1 MVMKFKLLLFINLL
15 LFVNQQA
22 YPKKFINNIFI
33 EKKNVF
39 DSTQSDWFF
48 ASEFANSLHYLTRD
62 YVIEDELLF
71 FEGDTLNKDKIYETV
86 RNLRNTGFFTDVAAR
101 LDSLDDRYYDV
112 YLTTQDRWSTLPI
125 FIFGTGGNTT
135 NIGGGIEELNL
146 LGTGTHIRM
155 ESYHRSENQ
164 IGWQGGL
171 FLTQRR
177 LLRSD
182 FYFDFGITANEYR
195 TDQSIVFGEPFRNIE
210 APWSYGISAI
220 NSYGRDFL
228 YKKIEGVTTNE
239 ASVNYELM
247 PFHNRDV
254 YLWLSRSWLKND
266 RVFAS
271 FLLQANDVNRGRAEF
286 ERAFD
291 NSGKLLVSFSSVAE
305 DYFQTSMLNTYQ
317 KEDVPIGGWG
327 AATLGKIFPIG
338 SQGKAFYYIAGQGE
352 KSYLFDKLYFFGQ
365 VTGASA
371 FSHGFGYYTYEEFL
385 GKAFYR
391 FSKNL
396 LIASRIR
403 QQTVW
408 NWSKL
413 RQLILDNDGGL
424 RGYEANKLAGDNR
437 FVVNTELRAFP
448 EWQFWIVKLSG
459 VLFWDFG
466 TVWEQNT
473 RLFKTQ
479 WHNSAGFGLRFFNT
493 KATGDDSI
501 FRLDFAFNFDE
512 RKFGAIIFTTD
523 QLFSVFERH
532 RYKIPQVYGTE
543 FDYE

>member
-1 MVMKFKLLLFINLL
+1 MKKIVLVISLCFLLVIPRVYALK
-15 LFVNQQA
+15 
-22 YPKKFINNIFI
+22 YINNIFI
-33 EKKNVF
+33 EKKEVF

-48 ASEFANSLHYLTRD
+48 AAGLANSLHYSTRD
-62 YVIEDELLF
+62 YIIEDELLF
-71 FEGDTLNKDKIYETV
+71 FEEDTLNKEKIYETV
-86 RNLRNTGFFTDVAAR
+86 RNLRNTNLFSDVSAS
-101 LDSLDDRYYDV
+101 LDSLDEKFYDV
-112 YLTTQDRWSTLPI
+112 YITTQDRWSTIPI

-146 LGTGTHIRM
+146 LGTGTHVRF
-155 ESYHRSENQ
+155 EAYNRSEND
-164 IGWQGGL
+164 IGLQGGF
-171 FLTQRR
+171 FLTQQR
-177 LLRSD
+177 LLRTD
-182 FYFDFGITANEYR
+182 YYFDFGITANEYR
-195 TDQSIVFGEPFRNIE
+195 TDQAIVLGQPFRNLE
-210 APWSYGISAI
+210 SQWSYGLSAI

-228 YKKIEGVTTNE
+228 YKPIDGINATE
-239 ASVNYELM
+239 SNYELM
-247 PFHNRDV
+247 PFHMRDI

-271 FLLQANDVNRGRAEF
+271 AMLQVNDVNRGRPEF

-291 NSGKLLVSFSSVAE
+291 NSGKFLVSFSSVSE

-338 SQGKAFYYIAGQGE
+338 SLGESYYYIGGQGE
-352 KSYLFDKLYFFGQ
+352 KSYILGDLYLFGQ
-365 VTGASA
+365 VSGASA
-371 FSHGFGYYTYEEFL
+371 FHMGNGYYTYEEFT

-396 LIASRIR
+396 LIASRLR

-408 NWSKL
+408 NWTKL

-437 FVVNTELRAFP
+437 FVVNTELRMFP
-448 EWQFWIVKLSG
+448 DWQFWIFKFSG
-459 VLFWDFG
+459 VLFWDIG
-466 TVWEQNT
+466 TVWEQDIK
-473 RLFKTQ
+473 LVKTQ
-479 WHNSAGFGLRFFNT
+479 WHNSAGFGIRFFNM
-493 KATGDDSI
+493 KGTGDDSI

-512 RKFGAIIFTTD
+512 GKFGGIIFTTD

-532 RYKIPQVYGTE
+532 RYKLPQVYGTE

>member
-1 MVMKFKLLLFINLL
+1 MKRNILVISLLCFFFNSHLFSNK
-15 LFVNQQA
+15 
-22 YPKKFINNIFI
+22 YINNIFI
-33 EKKNVF
+33 EKKEVF

-48 ASEFANSLHYLTRD
+48 AANLANSLHYTTRD
-62 YVIEDELLF
+62 YIIEDELLF
-71 FEGDTLNKDKIYETV
+71 FEDDTLDKEKIYETV
-86 RNLRNTGFFTDVAAR
+86 RNLRGMGIFTDVAAR
-101 LDSLDDRYYDV
+101 VDSIDERNYDV
-112 YLTTQDRWSTLPI
+112 IITTQDRWSTLPV

-146 LGTGTHIRM
+146 LGTGTHVRF
-155 ESYHRSENQ
+155 EAYNRSENN
-164 IGWQGGL
+164 IGLQGGF
-171 FLTQRR
+171 FLNQYR
-177 LLRSD
+177 LIRTEY
-182 FYFDFGITANEYR
+182 YFDFGIIANKYR
-195 TDQSIVFGEPFRNIE
+195 TDEALVFGLPFRNLE
-210 APWSYGISAI
+210 SPWSYGLSAI

-228 YKKIEGVTTNE
+228 YKPLNGTEPDLNE
-239 ASVNYELM
+239 KNYELM
-247 PFHNRDV
+247 PFHTRDV

-271 FLLQANDVNRGRAEF
+271 VLVQANDVNRGRPEF

-291 NSGKLLVSFSSVAE
+291 NSGKFLVSFSSVAE

-338 SQGKAFYYIAGQGE
+338 SKGESYYYIAGQGE
-352 KSYLFDKLYFFGQ
+352 KSYMLGNLYLFGQ
-365 VTGASA
+365 VTGSSA
-371 FSHGFGYYTYEEFL
+371 FSMGSGYYTYQEFL
-385 GKAFYR
+385 GKTFYR
-391 FSKNL
+391 FNKNL
-396 LIASRIR
+396 LIATRMR

-437 FVVNTELRAFP
+437 FVVNTEFRIFP
-448 EWQFWIVKLSG
+448 DWQVWIFKLSG
-459 VLFWDFG
+459 ALFWDIG
-466 TVWEQNT
+466 TVWEQDIKLYNT
-473 RLFKTQ
+473 K
-479 WHNSAGFGLRFFNT
+479 WHNSAGVGIRFFNT

-512 RKFGAIIFTTD
+512 RRFGAIIFTTD

-532 RYKIPQVYGTE
+532 RYKLPQVYGTE